1 MMWRGAFDFDIY
13 NMRRYNMGMQN
24 GGSINALRSAYTTDA
39 TVKSHGG
46 VISSYFLERGDY
58 FKLDN
63 ITIGYN
69 IIVPNTKYFQNM
81 RLYLTAKN
89 IATIT
94 AYKGNDPAVVTSTGI
109 TPGVDNASAYPTATS
124 LALGIT
130 LNLK

>member
-1 MMWRGAFDFDIY
+1 
-13 NMRRYNMGMQN
+13 MQN
-24 GGSINALRSAYTTDA
+24 GGSDNALRSAYAEGTV
-39 TVKSHGG
+39 VKSHGG

-63 ITIGYN
+63 ITVGYN
-69 IIVPNTKYFQNM
+69 LVVPEAKFFRNM
-81 RLYLTAKN
+81 RIYLTAKN

-94 AYKGNDPAVVTSTGI
+94 GYTGNDPAVVSSTGI